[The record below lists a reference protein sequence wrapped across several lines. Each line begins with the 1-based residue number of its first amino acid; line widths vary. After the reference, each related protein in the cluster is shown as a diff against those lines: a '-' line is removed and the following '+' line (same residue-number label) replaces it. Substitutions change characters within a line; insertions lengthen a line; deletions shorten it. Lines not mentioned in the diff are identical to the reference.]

1 MNSWS
6 TGFNLG
12 LDTDRYTSAL
22 GSGLGSTSWSGQTT
36 GGSQLKSGMDP
47 LTLGLGVFGIG
58 SSLFGGIMGSQSA
71 ASAAQAQFAAADA
84 KRLSDIQIGRDTA
97 KAQMGMGMWGP
108 LFQTTTGSDIEE
120 ARQRRAIQTA
130 FTQFAPQETALM
142 SERSRRERLAR
153 ISPESKEAAMFENL
167 LNMKRTGFEKNVAME
182 GMFGP
187 TAFSRRFTNI

>member
-1 MNSWS
+1 MAAYYGTGEGQLQADPRLKDVRFSFGGGESNS
-6 TGFNLG
+6 FN
-12 LDTDRYTSAL
+12 
-22 GSGLGSTSWSGQTT
+22 SGNL
-36 GGSQLKSGMDP
+36 LKSGMDP

-58 SSLFGGIMGSQSA
+58 SSLFGGIMGAQSA

-84 KRLSDIQIGRDTA
+84 KRLSDVQIGRDTA

-108 LFQTTTGSDIEE
+108 LFQATTGSDIEE
-120 ARQRRAIQTA
+120 ARQRRALQTA
-130 FTQFAPQETALM
+130 FSELAPQETALM

-153 ISPESKEAAMFENL
+153 ISPESKEAALFENL
-167 LNMKRTGFEKNVAME
+167 LNMKRTGFQEAAKME